1 MPSEGFVGCTL
12 GCLAGGAFEPNG
24 AMLCL
29 LSCYLV
35 EIHGGDSDDGGD
47 GDGNVSGENDG
58 DTDGTD
64 DGDGDSNG
72 ASDRDG
78 IGDGTKTNG
87 SDEDDRSSQ
96 EEYSNH

>member
-1 MPSEGFVGCTL
+1 MVSEGFVGCTL

-35 EIHGGDSDDGGD
+35 EIHGGDGGD
-47 GDGNVSGENDG
+47 NDNGNVSGENGG
-58 DTDGTD
+58 DTDGSD
-64 DGDGDSNG
+64 DGDG

-87 SDEDDRSSQ
+87 SDTELDCS
-96 EEYSNH
+96 